1 MGNYF
6 RRRQDRI
13 NRKMNQLSA
22 SHIQEIETHTFMNQL
37 SASHIQE
44 IETHTFMPLTDTSDF
59 GFYNFMLD
67 PDYGSFTTD
76 VQPDYQ

>member
-22 SHIQEIETHTFMNQL
+22 SHIQEIETHTFM
-37 SASHIQE
+37 
-44 IETHTFMPLTDTSDF
+44 PLTDTSDF
-59 GFYNFMLD
+59 DFYNFMLD